1 MILLYKNKCGVAELY
16 AVLQCLIMKQ
26 FSFNN
31 FIDYKNTFSIA
42 IIYLVVGSSSSVRN
56 AIIIDPDV
64 HKVMKL
70 KKSQICSI

>member
-42 IIYLVVGSSSSVRN
+42 IIKYLVVGSSSSVRN
-56 AIIIDPDV
+56 TIIIDPDDAEGDEV
-64 HKVMKL
+64 EEISNL
-70 KKSQICSI
+70 